1 MRAVP
6 IAGAAAN
13 PAQVRALRR
22 PPFVVPQAKRQR
34 ALWPCRCGPGATMQ
48 RRSVDSQF
56 IQDSIAVADQRIK
69 ELEAAAHKTDT
80 ATTVRHAIRP
90 LGTRGG

>member
-1 MRAVP
+1 
-6 IAGAAAN
+6 
-13 PAQVRALRR
+13 
-22 PPFVVPQAKRQR
+22 
-34 ALWPCRCGPGATMQ
+34 MQ